1 MQKIIANEY
10 TILLLLTYDRCC
22 SKLLP
27 AMSVHAALFILQQN
41 MLPFICPQD
50 CSTWEHHLPLFATT
64 AHLLSA
70 IYLDKPVPSY
80 ILRRKTQDTVY

>member
-1 MQKIIANEY
+1 MQKKIANEY
-10 TILLLLTYDRCC
+10 TILLLITYDSCC

-27 AMSVHAALFILQQN
+27 ALSVHAALLILQQN

-70 IYLDKPVPSY
+70 IYIDKPVHSCIP
-80 ILRRKTQDTVY
+80 RRRTQTK